1 MILHVDMDAFYA
13 SVEERDRPEL
23 RGRPIIVGGTPE
35 GRGVVAAANYVV
47 RQFGVHSAM
56 ATAKALKLCPAAIV
70 LPPQME
76 HYSQISSSIREIFR
90 RYTPNIEPLSL
101 DEAFLDA
108 TESVRLFGSVET
120 IGRRIKQDIQDELN
134 LVASVG
140 VAPNKFLAKLASDL
154 EKPDGFTVIHPD
166 RVQDVLDPL
175 PVNRIWGVGKS
186 TKVKL
191 DEIDVQTIRDLRQL
205 SRGQLKAAF
214 GQTGERFWRLARGL
228 DDRPVVTDRD
238 AQSISHET
246 TFAVDVTDMD
256 ILQAWL
262 MELTEQ
268 VAARLRHTKLKG
280 RTVHLKLRY
289 SNFDTVTRSK
299 SLSKPTD
306 VTNQLWSV
314 VSELLSSKLPQR
326 PLVVRL
332 LGMGVSQLT
341 HQAAVQQSL
350 FAKEADDRDKK
361 LDKVADLIR
370 DRFGKASLRRASTVQ
385 HKAEHRPL
393 PRPDETNDE

>member
-262 MELTEQ
+262 M
-268 VAARLRHTKLKG
+268 
-280 RTVHLKLRY
+280 
-289 SNFDTVTRSK
+289 
-299 SLSKPTD
+299 
-306 VTNQLWSV
+306 
-314 VSELLSSKLPQR
+314 
-326 PLVVRL
+326 
-332 LGMGVSQLT
+332 
-341 HQAAVQQSL
+341 
-350 FAKEADDRDKK
+350 
-361 LDKVADLIR
+361 
-370 DRFGKASLRRASTVQ
+370 
-385 HKAEHRPL
+385 
-393 PRPDETNDE
+393 